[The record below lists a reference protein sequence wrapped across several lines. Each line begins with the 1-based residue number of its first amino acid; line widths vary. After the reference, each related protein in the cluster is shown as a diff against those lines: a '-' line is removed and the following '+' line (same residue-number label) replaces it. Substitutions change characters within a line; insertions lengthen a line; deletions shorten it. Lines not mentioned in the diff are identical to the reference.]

1 MVQKRTNLQKQKI
14 TKIIGRNLLCD
25 EDYFFTSN
33 VFITYRV
40 ISDHDI
46 EIHIGY
52 DKTEVSYSC
61 AIKTYNNIKNVFLEE
76 KRGVFNIIASIDPE
90 NIPVRILIRKFG
102 FSHYGKHSIFLENG
116 LKKIVERYA
125 LLKEDQ

>member
-1 MVQKRTNLQKQKI
+1 MGQKRTNLQKQKI

-25 EDYFFTSN
+25 EDYFFVNN
-33 VFITYRV
+33 VFITYRM

-52 DKTEVSYSC
+52 DKKEVRYSC
-61 AIKTYNNIKNVFLEE
+61 AIKTYNNIKNIFLE
-76 KRGVFNIIASIDPE
+76 KNRRVFNIIASIDPE

-102 FSHYGKHSIFLENG
+102 FSHYGKHFIFLENG
-116 LKKIVERYA
+116 LRKSIERYA